1 MKAHDGM
8 YIDGEWRPAAGTDT
22 IEVVNPADEQ
32 VIGHVPAG
40 HRRGRGR
47 RRTGRARRPAR
58 PGPPPRPPSAPRG
71 SPRCATSSSARK
83 DEIAETVTAELGSPL
98 KFSQAV
104 HVGAPIAVAG
114 SYAELA
120 ASYAFEEK
128 VGNSTVLLEPVG
140 VVGAITPWNYPLHQI
155 VAKVAPA
162 LAAGCTVVLK
172 PAEDTPLV
180 AQLFAEAVHEAGL
193 PAGVFNLVTGLG
205 PVAGQALAEHE
216 GVDLVSFTGSTAVG
230 RQIGATAGAAVKRV
244 ALELGGKSANVILPS
259 ADLAKAVNVGVANV
273 MSNSGQTCSAWTRML
288 VHGTAVRRGRRA
300 GRRRPPRSTASASGP
315 SSTPSSGSGCAV
327 TSRRASRR
335 GRGWSRAAPK
345 PRANRA
351 TSSARPSSP
360 TSTPDMTIA
369 QEEIF
374 GPVLSILRY
383 EDEEDALR
391 IANGTVYGLAGAVWA
406 GDDDGGRRLRPPPRH
421 RAGRH
426 QRRTLQPPCPLRR
439 LQAVGGR
446 PRAGRAR
453 PGRVPPDQVP
463 AVLVQEGC
471 TTWLVRRTRFA
482 PPSCPPSALRWRS
495 PRSSCRS
502 PGPGR
507 SGSGSP
513 PPASATPTCPCP
525 TAPCG
530 CRSPPSSATRA
541 RAPSSPSDKGS
552 RTSRPGTGWSSTGRP
567 PAAVATPA
575 RSARSGCAP
584 TRSRARA
591 RCTRGAPPTA
601 PSSTPG

>member
-22 IEVVNPADEQ
+22 IAVVNPADEQ
-32 VIGHVPAG
+32 VIAHVPAG
-40 HRRGRGR
+40 TADDVDAAVRAARGALPAWAA
-47 RRTGRARRPAR
+47 TPPAERAAR
-58 PGPPPRPPSAPRG
+58 ITALRDVLV
-71 SPRCATSSSARK
+71 ARK
-83 DEIAETVTAELGSPL
+83 EEIAETVTAELGSPL

-128 VGNSTVLLEPVG
+128 VGNSTVHLEPVG

-172 PAEDTPLV
+172 PAEDTPLT

-205 PVAGQALAEHE
+205 PVAGQALAGHE

-288 VHGTAVRRGRRA
+288 VHDSQYDEAVALAVEAAAKYGERMGPVVNAKQQQRVRSYIEKGVAEGARLVA
-300 GRRRPPRSTASASGP
+300 GGP
-315 SSTPSSGSGCAV
+315 EV
-327 TSRRASRR
+327 
-335 GRGWSRAAPK
+335 
-345 PRANRA
+345 PRAQGYFV
-351 TSSARPSSP
+351 SP
-360 TSTPDMTIA
+360 TVFADVTPEMTIA

-383 EDEEDALR
+383 EDEADALR

-406 GDDDGGRRLRPPPRH
+406 GEVTEAVAFARQLDTGQVDINGGRFNPLAPFGGYKQSGV
-421 RAGRH
+421 GRELGSH
-426 QRRTLQPPCPLRR
+426 GLSEYLQTKS
-439 LQAVGGR
+439 LQ
-446 PRAGRAR
+446 
-453 PGRVPPDQVP
+453 
-463 AVLVQEGC
+463 
-471 TTWLVRRTRFA
+471 F
-482 PPSCPPSALRWRS
+482 
-495 PRSSCRS
+495 
-502 PGPGR
+502 
-507 SGSGSP
+507 
-513 PPASATPTCPCP
+513 
-525 TAPCG
+525 
-530 CRSPPSSATRA
+530 
-541 RAPSSPSDKGS
+541 
-552 RTSRPGTGWSSTGRP
+552 
-567 PAAVATPA
+567 
-575 RSARSGCAP
+575 
-584 TRSRARA
+584 
-591 RCTRGAPPTA
+591 
-601 PSSTPG
+601 

>member
-22 IEVVNPADEQ
+22 IAVVNPADEQ
-32 VIGHVPAG
+32 VIAHVPAG
-40 HRRGRGR
+40 TADDVDAAVRAARGALQAWAA
-47 RRTGRARRPAR
+47 TPPAERAAR
-58 PGPPPRPPSAPRG
+58 IAALRDVLV
-71 SPRCATSSSARK
+71 ARK
-83 DEIAETVTAELGSPL
+83 EEIAETVTAELGSPL

-128 VGNSTVLLEPVG
+128 VGNSTVHLEPVG

-172 PAEDTPLV
+172 PAEDTPLT

-205 PVAGQALAEHE
+205 PVAGQALAGHE

-288 VHGTAVRRGRRA
+288 VHDSQYDEAVALAVEAAAKYGERMGPVVNAKQQQRVRSYIEKGVAEGARLVA
-300 GRRRPPRSTASASGP
+300 GGP
-315 SSTPSSGSGCAV
+315 EA
-327 TSRRASRR
+327 
-335 GRGWSRAAPK
+335 
-345 PRANRA
+345 PRAQGYFV
-351 TSSARPSSP
+351 SP
-360 TSTPDMTIA
+360 TVFADVTPEMTIA

-383 EDEEDALR
+383 EDEADALR

-406 GDDDGGRRLRPPPRH
+406 GEVTEAVAFARQLDTGQVDINGGRFNPLAPFGGYKQSGV
-421 RAGRH
+421 GRELGSH
-426 QRRTLQPPCPLRR
+426 GLSEYLQTKS
-439 LQAVGGR
+439 LQ
-446 PRAGRAR
+446 
-453 PGRVPPDQVP
+453 
-463 AVLVQEGC
+463 
-471 TTWLVRRTRFA
+471 F
-482 PPSCPPSALRWRS
+482 
-495 PRSSCRS
+495 
-502 PGPGR
+502 
-507 SGSGSP
+507 
-513 PPASATPTCPCP
+513 
-525 TAPCG
+525 
-530 CRSPPSSATRA
+530 
-541 RAPSSPSDKGS
+541 
-552 RTSRPGTGWSSTGRP
+552 
-567 PAAVATPA
+567 
-575 RSARSGCAP
+575 
-584 TRSRARA
+584 
-591 RCTRGAPPTA
+591 
-601 PSSTPG
+601 